1 MISIDLSQCRRR
13 STLDDF
19 MRQGS
24 IWTGIRA
31 LEPFPFFDAFSP
43 VQLDMFMGE
52 AFGRRHMF
60 SKSVTKTV
68 DEVAIGIVA
77 HFKDKWYK
85 LIEVRA
91 MDYNLQSSGGKTTTE
106 KVGKSEKR
114 NLKNDNTNKVSA
126 FNTDE
131 LITNDGS
138 SSAGSDQL
146 IADNTRTVTE
156 ANISL
161 IDAFNNL
168 SLLDKSNILST
179 VLKDVASYLTL
190 DVY

>member
-1 MISIDLSQCRRR
+1 MISIDLGQCSPRV
-13 STLDDF
+13 LLGDY

-24 IWTGIRA
+24 LWEGVRA
-31 LEPFPFFDAFSP
+31 LEPFPFFDTFSAQ
-43 VQLDMFMGE
+43 QLDLFTEETYGN
-52 AFGRRHMF
+52 RIMF
-60 SKSVTKTV
+60 SRMVTKPIA
-68 DEVAIGIVA
+68 DVAVGIVA
-77 HFKDKWYK
+77 NFKTKWEQ
-85 LIEVRA
+85 LIE
-91 MDYNLQSSGGKTTTE
+91 LQASNIDVTASNSKTTTE
-106 KVGKSEKR
+106 KVDKSEKR

-138 SSAGSDQL
+138 ASTGSDQL
-146 IADNTRTVTE
+146 IVDNTRTLTE

-161 IDAFNNL
+161 KDAFNNL
-168 SLLDKSNILST
+168 SLLDKSNILAT

>member
-1 MISIDLSQCRRR
+1 MISIDLSQCRPR

-24 IWTGIRA
+24 IWSGVRA
-31 LEPFPFFDAFSP
+31 LKPFPFFDTYTP
-43 VQLDMFMGE
+43 QQLDMFMGE
-52 AFGRRHMF
+52 SYGHRYMF
-60 SKSVTKTV
+60 NKAVTKTI

-77 HFKDKWYK
+77 NFKDKWEK
-85 LIEVRA
+85 LIEVQA

-138 SSAGSDQL
+138 ASTGSDQL

>member
-1 MISIDLSQCRRR
+1 MISIDLSQCRPR

-24 IWTGIRA
+24 IWSGVRA
-31 LEPFPFFDAFSP
+31 LEPFPFFDTYTP
-43 VQLDMFMGE
+43 QQLDMFMGE
-52 AFGRRHMF
+52 SYGHRYMF
-60 SKSVTKTV
+60 SKAVTKTI

-77 HFKDKWYK
+77 NFKDKWGK
-85 LIEVRA
+85 LIEVQA

-138 SSAGSDQL
+138 ASTGSDQL

>member
-1 MISIDLSQCRRR
+1 MISIDLSQCRPR
-13 STLDDF
+13 STLDDY

-24 IWTGIRA
+24 IWEGVRTLA
-31 LEPFPFFDAFSP
+31 PFPFFDTFTP
-43 VQLDMFMGE
+43 QQLDMFMGE
-52 AFGRRHMF
+52 SYGHRLMF
-60 SKSVTKTV
+60 SKMVTKTI
-68 DEVAIGIVA
+68 DDTAQGIVA
-77 HFKDKWYK
+77 NFKTKWDN
-85 LIEVRA
+85 LIELQA
-91 MDYNLQSSGGKTTTE
+91 QTYDLQSGNTLRTTE

-131 LITNDGS
+131 LIINDGS
-138 SSAGSDQL
+138 SSTGSDQL
-146 IADNTRTVTE
+146 IADNTRTLE
-156 ANISL
+156 QANISL
-161 IDAFNNL
+161 NNAFNNL

>member
-1 MISIDLSQCRRR
+1 MISVNLAQCNPRT
-13 STLDDF
+13 TLDVY
-19 MRQGS
+19 MQQGS
-24 IWTGIRA
+24 IWEGVRA
-31 LEPFPFFDAFSP
+31 LAPFPFFDTFTTQ
-43 VQLDMFMGE
+43 QLDMFLGE
-52 AFGRRHMF
+52 SYGHRFMF
-60 SKSVTKTV
+60 SKMVTKTIGDTAV
-68 DEVAIGIVA
+68 GIVA
-77 HFKDKWYK
+77 NFKTKWENLIK
-85 LIEVRA
+85 LQA
-91 MDYNLQSSGGKTTTE
+91 QTYDLQASNTLRTTE
-106 KVGKSEKR
+106 TIAKSEKR

-138 SSAGSDQL
+138 ASTGSDQL
-146 IADNTRTVTE
+146 IADNTRTLNQ

-161 IDAFNNL
+161 NNAFNNL